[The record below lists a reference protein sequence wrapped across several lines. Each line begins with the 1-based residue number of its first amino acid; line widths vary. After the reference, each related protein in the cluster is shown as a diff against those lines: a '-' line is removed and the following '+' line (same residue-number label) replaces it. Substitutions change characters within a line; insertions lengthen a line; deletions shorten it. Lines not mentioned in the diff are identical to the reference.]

1 MYELDRKKFGA
12 FVSLLRKEKGLT
24 QKQMAAQLHISD
36 KAISKWETGVSI
48 PDTALLIPLAELL
61 GVTVTEL
68 LMSERVQKNDRL
80 DTGEVESIVKTAI
93 RYSDQKSLRAYQHK
107 SKWHIIYFL
116 CLAIGAGGL
125 YLDWVFGLFYSTV
138 LILVLLGILFGGYFC
153 FFVPDRLPSFY
164 DENQISF
171 IADGPVQMNMA
182 GLHFNNNN
190 WPYIVRVSCIW
201 TCSMVAGIPL
211 ALLAVGLLVPG
222 WLDVVAYGVMSALFL
237 LGLFVPIYVVGKKY
251 E

>member
-36 KAISKWETGVSI
+36 KAISKWETGISI

-116 CLAIGAGGL
+116 CVAAGAGGL
-125 YLDWVFGLFYSTV
+125 YLDWMFGLFYSTV
-138 LILVLLGILFGGYFC
+138 LTFVLLGILFGSYFC
-153 FFVPDRLPSFY
+153 FFVPDKLPSFY

-171 IADGPVQMNMA
+171 VADGPIRMNMA

-190 WPYIVRVSCIW
+190 WPYIVRVGRIW

-211 ALLAVGLLVPG
+211 VLLAVGLLVPG
-222 WLDVVAYGVMSALFL
+222 WLDVVAYGVLSALFL